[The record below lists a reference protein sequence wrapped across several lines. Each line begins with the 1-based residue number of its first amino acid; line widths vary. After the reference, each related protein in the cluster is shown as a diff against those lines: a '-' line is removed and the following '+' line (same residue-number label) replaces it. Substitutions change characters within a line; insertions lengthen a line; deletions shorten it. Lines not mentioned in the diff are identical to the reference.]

1 MLKCVDKKSGNIKAV
16 KKMRTD
22 DEEKMKAAQLEFD
35 LLKNLDHPNIVKTED
50 LFIDKSRNT
59 SFTIMEYI
67 NGK

>member
-1 MLKCVDKKSGNIKAV
+1 MLKCVDKKSGNVKAV